1 MQVHESQFS
10 GTRTL
15 AQVFHERFDRKKF
28 VTRERRQK
36 PSCGLIAGMDL
47 DEIHRQRLLAL
58 IEEAGG
64 MANLARELGHK
75 TTSTLSQYKGR
86 SADSTTGKPKSIGKA
101 LCRDLER
108 VRNKPHGWMDLP
120 LGEGG
125 GKVENAAAQHSEAA
139 TSGTRADYALRSVR
153 AVLEAMGFDAPVSS

>member
-1 MQVHESQFS
+1 
-10 GTRTL
+10 
-15 AQVFHERFDRKKF
+15 
-28 VTRERRQK
+28 
-36 PSCGLIAGMDL
+36 MDL